1 MKRAK
6 KNVLEAPEGYTF
18 GVSEED
24 SGELKIKLIPTVVTE
39 YSGNYTHPPIPEG
52 WEHVEGEWNNGFVIQ
67 DSKGN
72 QFVWIPVGFLDAN
85 GTLDGTNFSEKF
97 GRRNYQDDEFSD
109 DEFNEEMGEEL
120 HKQWESVQKY
130 GGFYISRYNI
140 SRSETGEAKSVKEV
154 MPWTNINWFDAMEAA
169 KTFGDGVF
177 VTSHLPFGAEY
188 DSVLEW
194 FIKSQARTTDEIAS
208 DSTKWGN
215 FRNTRNAQHKVV
227 KTGTCEEWST
237 NNIFDLA
244 GNIDEWTQEK
254 NESSDRV
261 FRGGSYFN
269 SGSNY
274 PVAFRLCSNPG
285 IYYDCTGFRA
295 TLFLRSTDH

>member
-1 MKRAK
+1 MKRYEK
-6 KNVLEAPEGYTF
+6 IVLEAEKGITF
-18 GVSEED
+18 EVSEGTSE
-24 SGELKIKLIPTVVTE
+24 GELIIRALNIATANV
-39 YSGNYTHPPIPEG
+39 YSTKYVNPPIPEG

-67 DSKGN
+67 DFKGN

-109 DEFNEEMGEEL
+109 GEFNEELEEEL
-120 HKQWESVQKY
+120 RKQWESVQKC

-140 SRSETGEAKSVKEV
+140 SKNIQTGEAQSVKGEI
-154 MPWTNINWFDAMEAA
+154 PWTNIDWNDSVKAA
-169 KTFGDGVF
+169 KTFGDGVS

-188 DSVLEW
+188 DSALEW
-194 FIKSQARTTDEIAS
+194 FIKSGKRTKEEIAN
-208 DSTKWGN
+208 DSTQWGN
-215 FRNTRNAQHKVV
+215 FWNIRTPKKVV

-254 NESSDRV
+254 KGHSYRV
-261 FRGGSYFN
+261 IRGGN
-269 SGSNY
+269 CISNGCRC
-274 PVAFRLCSNPG
+274 PVACRGYIGPND
-285 IYYDCTGFRA
+285 YYFDTGFRA
-295 TLFLRSTDH
+295 TLFLA

>member
-1 MKRAK
+1 MKRSK
-6 KNVLEAPEGYTF
+6 KIVLEAPEGYTF

-24 SGELKIKLIPTVVTE
+24 SGELKIKLIPTVATE
-39 YSGNYTHPPIPEG
+39 YSGNYTNPPIPEG

-85 GTLDGTNFSEKF
+85 GTLDGTNFFEKF

-140 SRSETGEAKSVKEV
+140 SRGKTGEAKSVKGA
-154 MPWTNINWFDAMEAA
+154 MPWTSINWFDAIEAA
-169 KTFGDGVF
+169 KTFGDGVS
-177 VTSHLPFGAEY
+177 VKSHLPYGAEY

-194 FIKSQARTTDEIAS
+194 FIKSKARTTEKIAI
-208 DSTKWGN
+208 DSTEWGN
-215 FRNTRNAQHKVV
+215 FCRNIRNAQRKVA
-227 KTGTCEEWST
+227 KTGKHEEWST
-237 NNIFDLA
+237 NNICDLA
-244 GNIDEWTQEK
+244 GNVDEWTQEQY
-254 NESSDRV
+254 ESSNRV
-261 FRGGSYFN
+261 VRGGNYDVF
-269 SGSNY
+269 GDDY
-274 PVAFRLCSNPG
+274 PVSYRCYHYPNNY
-285 IYYDCTGFRA
+285 YYDTGFRA
-295 TLFLRSTDH
+295 TLFLA